1 MATLTATEA
10 GVPATTQ
17 TAFFSFAP
25 TSTAY
30 DAGVLPVTAKR
41 YMYLYC
47 AQPTYIVGMTVVAD
61 ATPSTSTLSC
71 KAIYAPS
78 LVGTASTAVDI
89 GAATLL
95 TASAS
100 TSANQTPSL
109 TINDNGVTD
118 TTSPLYLRPVLVPA
132 GNWVGFLTS
141 GTAASNTLV
150 GVVIRYRA
158 A

>member
-1 MATLTATEA
+1 MATLSTTEA
-10 GVPATTQ
+10 NVPNTTVSQ
-17 TAFFSFAP
+17 YFSFAP
-25 TSTAY
+25 SSTAY

-47 AQPTYIVGMTVVAD
+47 DKPTYIVGVTVVAD

-78 LVGTASTAVDI
+78 PVGTASTAVDV

-95 TASAS
+95 TASAT
-100 TSANQTPSL
+100 TSANQTTAL

-118 TTSPLYLRPVLVPA
+118 TTSPAYGRPFLVPA

-141 GTAASNTLV
+141 GTAASNTLA
-150 GVVIRYRA
+150 GVIIRYRVA
-158 A
+158 